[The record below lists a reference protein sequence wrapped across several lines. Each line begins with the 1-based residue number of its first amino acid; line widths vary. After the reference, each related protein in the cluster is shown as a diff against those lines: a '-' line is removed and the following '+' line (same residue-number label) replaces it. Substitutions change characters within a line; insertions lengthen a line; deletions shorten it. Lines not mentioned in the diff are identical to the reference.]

1 MLKDIQ
7 KMRNSATNR
16 NQYGNETRKEVF
28 FWKILTVL
36 SLKKKFEKL
45 RKNFSKI
52 IFRRLKTFFVET
64 TFLNEL
70 TLKCLQKSMLASI
83 QICFRTYSNFI
94 RLKYINFIN
103 KATPLSKIKKT
114 FSTADKVVVVV
125 ESLRRAA

>member
-7 KMRNSATNR
+7 KMRNYDTNR

-52 IFRRLKTFFVET
+52 IFRRLKTFFLET

-103 KATPLSKIKKT
+103 KATPLSKIKKNI
-114 FSTADKVVVVV
+114 FYC
-125 ESLRRAA
+125 